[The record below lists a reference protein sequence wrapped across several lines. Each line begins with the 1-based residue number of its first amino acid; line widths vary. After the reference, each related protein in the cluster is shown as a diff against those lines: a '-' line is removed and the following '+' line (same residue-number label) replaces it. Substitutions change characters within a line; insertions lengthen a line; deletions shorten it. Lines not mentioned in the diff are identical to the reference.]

1 MLLALAE
8 YGSVCPEHH
17 QRQQQEELQVV
28 NNMGTGG
35 VSTRSGFNSDYHE
48 GSQRSLCRKWMWDVS
63 AFIRDLTIFFWWILP
78 SHAVNTRLYLL
89 VLARLV
95 IYTAEGVAFYS
106 LVATVLAGTEE
117 EVEWLVELT
126 RIVLCEVSD
135 KMGTRGTRAK
145 READSWADLVQRVNS
160 TRPKMAEILQDL
172 YQTST
177 KSSLDYITDITTEV
191 RELTELTNGT
201 LVTGTSFPTLDNDSL
216 YMGHHYTTTDATD
229 PNHTSGLADYIPTR
243 SSFGGNMELGRN
255 ITDSTTALQFNTY
268 NTSQDTPEVISYQT
282 TQVVFEFCT
291 RVENLT
297 DQEISISCVTGL
309 AIPLC
314 LLGAVVISSTV
325 CGYVLA
331 RVCSKRQNLV
341 PTQITGSNPLPS
353 ACSLPANQP

>member
-1 MLLALAE
+1 
-8 YGSVCPEHH
+8 
-17 QRQQQEELQVV
+17 
-28 NNMGTGG
+28 MGTGG

-48 GSQRSLCRKWMWDVS
+48 GSQRSLCRKWMLDVS
-63 AFIRDLTIFFWWILP
+63 AFLRDLTIFFWWILP

-126 RIVLCEVSD
+126 RIILCEVSD
-135 KMGTRGTRAK
+135 KMGTKATRGARAK

-191 RELTELTNGT
+191 RELTEPTNGT

-216 YMGHHYTTTDATD
+216 YMDHHYTTTGATD
-229 PNHTSGLADYIPTR
+229 PNHTSSLADYIPTR
-243 SSFGGNMELGRN
+243 SSFGGNMWLGRN
-255 ITDSTTALQFNTY
+255 ATDSTTALQF

-291 RVENLT
+291 RVENIT
-297 DQEISISCVTGL
+297 DQETSIYCMTGL
-309 AIPLC
+309 AIPAC
-314 LLGAVVISSTV
+314 LLVAVVISSTI

-331 RVCSKRQNLV
+331 RMCSKRQNLG
-341 PTQITGSNPLPS
+341 PQITGSNPLAS